1 MAEEATGKEDNI
13 GGEKLNRND
22 IEQALRD
29 YHWMPKEVDRIQS
42 TLNEVDT
49 SVTAAYGV
57 EASLPKPKGQTS
69 DKVGNE
75 VVRRDKQHRYLIKIK
90 GKIRA
95 VEQMIDHIKDDRD
108 KAVLF
113 CLLDGMSQTQISLHL
128 GLSESKVSKIK
139 NNLVEQ
145 IYAGLK
151 GMKENTGMKE
161 STGNTGMKEKC
172 TQKKKVVC

>member
-1 MAEEATGKEDNI
+1 M
-13 GGEKLNRND
+13 NRND

-75 VVRRDKQHRYLIKIK
+75 VVRRDKQHRYLVKIK
-90 GKIRA
+90 NKMRA
-95 VEQMIDHIKDDRD
+95 VEQMIDHIEDDRD

-128 GLSESKVSKIK
+128 GLSESRVSKIK

-145 IYAGLK
+145 IYMGLK
-151 GMKENTGMKE
+151 EITESEESAGSKER
-161 STGNTGMKEKC
+161 C
-172 TQKKKVVC
+172 TRKKKVVC

>member
-1 MAEEATGKEDNI
+1 M
-13 GGEKLNRND
+13 NRND

-49 SVTAAYGV
+49 SVTATYGV

-90 GKIRA
+90 NKMRA
-95 VEQMIDHIKDDRD
+95 VEQMIDHIEDDRD

-128 GLSESKVSKIK
+128 GLSESRVSKIK
-139 NNLVEQ
+139 NKLVEQ
-145 IYAGLK
+145 IYEGLK
-151 GMKENTGMKE
+151 EITESEESAGSKER
-161 STGNTGMKEKC
+161 C
-172 TQKKKVVC
+172 TRKKKVVC